1 MSLRILFSVFE
12 SISHRCFCDICL
24 KGICSSI
31 EPGYLITNLIYFA
44 VNDKEI
50 LVDKDANGINQSKG
64 NKNRDHV
71 SGDKKSANRILADN
85 VRQQM
90 ILEARR
96 DEWRKAALVLNHICI
111 WVFLFAVVVSFMAI
125 FFQAPL

>member
-1 MSLRILFSVFE
+1 MIKKSWLPRE
-12 SISHRCFCDICL
+12 
-24 KGICSSI
+24 
-31 EPGYLITNLIYFA
+31 TN
-44 VNDKEI
+44 E
-50 LVDKDANGINQSKG
+50 INQSKSS
-64 NKNRDHV
+64 KNRGYV

-85 VRQQM
+85 VQQHM

>member
-1 MSLRILFSVFE
+1 M
-12 SISHRCFCDICL
+12 
-24 KGICSSI
+24 
-31 EPGYLITNLIYFA
+31 
-44 VNDKEI
+44 NDKEI
-50 LVDKDANGINQSKG
+50 LVAKETNQINQSKSS
-64 NKNRDHV
+64 KNCGHV

-85 VRQQM
+85 VQQHM